1 MMRILIAEKE
11 GKRVHTYS
19 RLDFNGSATILAS
32 SKEQMGQRRGRRKNG
47 ACEGAIEKM

>member
-11 GKRVHTYS
+11 GKSVQTYS
-19 RLDFNGSATILAS
+19 RLDFNGSATTLAS
-32 SKEQMGQRRGRRKNG
+32 SKEQTGQMSGRRKNG